1 MIKYS
6 EQEIINKV
14 NFALSN
20 KKTEE
25 LYKEGFL
32 NYKGKTKDTEE
43 YYTEVISRELII
55 NNFVKQ
61 LNEIQHISRLNYS
74 AGHTGVVTTS
84 NTTSNRIEDRI
95 AIALFN
101 ASKNFG
107 ITFGELG
114 EIIDY
119 QIPLKKTQKDY
130 GVGEIDL
137 ISKSK
142 NSIWLI
148 ELKYYKHKDKEAN
161 KETLLKAALE
171 IATYYQWLDK
181 DSFLKS
187 YDDFKGY
194 TQEQIKKAVL
204 IFNENE
210 RDEEYLELMKGE
222 MPFLKNLLK
231 RLDVSVFDL
240 GVGKI

>member
-6 EQEIINKV
+6 EQEIIDKL

-20 KKTEE
+20 KKPEE

-32 NYKGKTKDTEE
+32 NYRGKTKDTEE

-55 NNFVKQ
+55 KNFVKQ
-61 LNEIQHISRLNYS
+61 LNGIQHISRSSYNV
-74 AGHTGVVTTS
+74 GHTGVVTTS

-119 QIPLKKTQKDY
+119 QIPLKAQKDDR
-130 GVGEIDL
+130 VGKIDL

-142 NSIWLI
+142 NNIWLI
-148 ELKYYKHKDKEAN
+148 ELKYYKHKDKDSN
-161 KETLLKAALE
+161 KETLLRAALE

-187 YDDFKGY
+187 YEDFRGY